1 MKNKKKDSPGKKNW
15 PFQIEVLSA
24 LIGMVA
30 FFWAGFFPLPVLK
43 AQGPPKKT
51 PVFHYIRVNTYPHD
65 PQAFTQGLIFLE
77 GFLYEST
84 GLQGRSSL
92 RKVEL
97 ESGRIV
103 KQDNLPPHL
112 FGEGL
117 THWKDR
123 LVQLTW
129 RSGLGLVYERETF
142 RLIKKFNYPSEG
154 WGLTQDG
161 RHLIMSDGSALLYF
175 LNPETFREVKR
186 LEVRDG
192 DQPLRNLNEL
202 EFVNGEVYAN
212 VFMTERIARISP
224 KTGQV
229 TAWIDLKGLLSP
241 KDAGQPV
248 DELNGIAYD
257 TEGNRLF
264 VTGKLWPKLFE
275 IKIK

>member
-1 MKNKKKDSPGKKNW
+1 MKNKKKDSPAKKNG

-30 FFWAGFFPLPVLK
+30 FFWTGFFSLPVLK

-51 PVFHYIRVNTYPHD
+51 PVFHYTMVNTYPHD
-65 PQAFTQGLIFLE
+65 PQAFTQGLIFLG

-103 KQDNLPPHL
+103 KQDHLPAHL

-161 RHLIMSDGSALLYF
+161 RHLIMSDGSARLYF
-175 LNPETFREVKR
+175 LDPDSFREIKR
-186 LEVRDG
+186 LEVHEDG
-192 DQPLRNLNEL
+192 QPIQNLNEL
-202 EFVNGEVYAN
+202 EFINGEIYAN
-212 VFMTERIARISP
+212 VFMTDRIARISP
-224 KTGQV
+224 KSGRVTG
-229 TAWIDLKGLLSP
+229 WIDLKGLLPP
-241 KDAGQPV
+241 KESNRPV
-248 DELNGIAYD
+248 DVLNGIAYD
-257 TEGNRLF
+257 AETGRLF

-275 IKIK
+275 IKVK